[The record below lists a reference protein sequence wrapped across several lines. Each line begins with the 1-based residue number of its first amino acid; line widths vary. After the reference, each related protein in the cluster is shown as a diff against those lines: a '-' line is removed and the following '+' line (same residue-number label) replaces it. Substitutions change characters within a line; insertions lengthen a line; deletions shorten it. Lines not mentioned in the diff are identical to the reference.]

1 MTPIRHRLGALQ
13 DRPFRLLWAG
23 QAVSTFGDLLMPV
36 AVAFA
41 VLEVGGSASEI
52 GQVFAASLVTRIA
65 LTLVGGV
72 WADRLPRQMVMLGS
86 DLLRAAS
93 QGTLAVL
100 LVSGRAEHWH
110 LLVGAVVYGGA
121 AAFFNPASTGLVPTV
136 VPPQRLQQAN
146 ALMAMTRS
154 AAYVVAPATAGVLVG
169 ALSPGWAFAVDAAT
183 FVVSALFLARLPL
196 PRAATARPRRFVRE
210 LVEGWTELRAQ
221 TWAGACIAFFAV
233 FNLAIAFFYV
243 LGPVVSEEELDGA
256 ASWGV
261 ILAGAGIGSLIGS
274 TLALRLRPR
283 RPLLFG
289 LSVTL
294 LTPLQLLALAA
305 AVPVPLVAASA
316 LLGLAAVAVG
326 NALWLTTLQE
336 RVPSHA
342 LSRVTAYD
350 WMGSELFM
358 PLGYVI
364 AGPLAAG
371 LGRDAALLGAGALLV
386 LAALAV
392 VSVPSV
398 RMLERREA
406 ASLEAGSR
414 AAAV

>member
-1 MTPIRHRLGALQ
+1 MNAVHRRLGALQ
-13 DRPFRLLWAG
+13 HRPFRLLWAG

-41 VLEVGGSASEI
+41 VLQVGGSASQI

-93 QGTLAVL
+93 QGALAVL
-100 LVSGRAEHWH
+100 LVTGRAEHWH
-110 LLVGAVVYGGA
+110 LLVGAVVYGAA

-136 VPPQRLQQAN
+136 VPAERLQQAN

-154 AAYVVAPATAGVLVG
+154 AAYVVAPATAGLLVS

-196 PRAATARPRRFVRE
+196 PRAATAGPRRFLRE
-210 LVEGWTELRAQ
+210 LVEGWTELRAR

-283 RPLLFG
+283 RPLLVG
-289 LSVTL
+289 LSLPV
-294 LTPLQLLALAA
+294 LTSLQLVALAA
-305 AVPVPLVAASA
+305 ALPVPLLAASA
-316 LLGLAAVAVG
+316 LLGLAAVAMG

-336 RVPSHA
+336 RVPRHA

-371 LGRDAALLGAGALLV
+371 LGRDAALLGAGTLLV
-386 LAALAV
+386 LAVLAV
-392 VSVPSV
+392 LAVPSV
-398 RMLERREA
+398 RMLERRQA
-406 ASLEAGSR
+406 AALEAPSR
-414 AAAV
+414 AATV